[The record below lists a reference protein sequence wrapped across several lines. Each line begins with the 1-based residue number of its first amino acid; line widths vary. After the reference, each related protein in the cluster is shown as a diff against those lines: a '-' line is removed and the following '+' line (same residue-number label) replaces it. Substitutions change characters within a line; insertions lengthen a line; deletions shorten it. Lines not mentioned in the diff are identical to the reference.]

1 MDVESVT
8 LQEVLSAASIR
19 AASLVPE
26 TSGYL
31 ALAVADASAR
41 LPFRLD
47 DGLVTLTTEGTVKV
61 ARGNVIVPP
70 RESAA
75 RVRDV
80 LARLIGQSIG
90 SAPALASASRPRP
103 ESDEGVDA
111 FIQELETAL
120 VPVNRAAA
128 RRALARLARETVRAR
143 DAGKLRRRKSSK
155 RSSIAPA
162 PAAVP
167 EAAARPSVRTAA
179 VMHGPPAVV
188 AAAPDPFE
196 YGVDVDFTPPPPPA
210 PAPAP
215 APVAAADPLEGLTP
229 LEPAPTFD
237 TVDPAEREAVAPS
250 VAIQAQERVE
260 DPTTIDAEVAPGPA
274 VDPMVEA
281 FSQGVKPRRSD
292 VDDLLNRFNVS
303 ALTTPETIK
312 DTRASLK
319 RLAGLDPTPPPPTA
333 RELKRLTG
341 RPATGKD
348 LRDEPS
354 APAVGASVPEAL
366 RAGRAARSSAASLE
380 PVEAVSAAKPVRW
393 TSIALV
399 SLGLILAA
407 LLGHYLPS
415 LLHARPSTSNATP

>member
-47 DGLVTLTTEGTVKV
+47 DALVTLTTEGTVKV
-61 ARGNVIVPP
+61 ARGNLIVPP

-80 LARLIGQSIG
+80 LARLIGHSIG
-90 SAPALASASRPRP
+90 SAPALASASRPRT

-111 FIQELETAL
+111 FIHELEAAL

-143 DAGKLRRRKSSK
+143 DAGRLRRRKSSK
-155 RSSIAPA
+155 RSSVAPA
-162 PAAVP
+162 PAESAV
-167 EAAARPSVRTAA
+167 AAAPHAA
-179 VMHGPPAVV
+179 APVQTIPAR
-188 AAAPDPFE
+188 APDPFE

-210 PAPAP
+210 P
-215 APVAAADPLEGLTP
+215 DPMEALTP
-229 LEPAPTFD
+229 LEAPPTFEAAKQAP
-237 TVDPAEREAVAPS
+237 VENERT
-250 VAIQAQERVE
+250 E
-260 DPTTIDAEVAPGPA
+260 DPTTIDAEVAYVASPVPQPEPQSVAVAKPA
-274 VDPMVEA
+274 HNPVADA
-281 FSQGVKPRRSD
+281 FSQGIQPRRSN
-292 VDDLLNRFNVS
+292 VDDLLDRFNVS

-341 RPATGKD
+341 RPPTVAMKIED
-348 LRDEPS
+348 
-354 APAVGASVPEAL
+354 VP
-366 RAGRAARSSAASLE
+366 RGTRAARFSAASLE
-380 PVEAVSAAKPVRW
+380 PVEAVTPARPLRW
-393 TSIALV
+393 TSVALV
-399 SLGLILAA
+399 AMGLILAA
-407 LLGHYLPS
+407 LLGHYLPTW
-415 LLHARPSTSNATP
+415 LDAQRDGTHTTP

>member
-47 DGLVTLTTEGTVKV
+47 DALVTLTTEGTVKV
-61 ARGNVIVPP
+61 ARGNLIVPP

-80 LARLIGQSIG
+80 LARLIAHSIG
-90 SAPALASASRPRP
+90 SAPALASASRPRA

-111 FIQELETAL
+111 FIHELETAL

-143 DAGKLRRRKSSK
+143 DTGRLRRRKSSK
-155 RSSIAPA
+155 RTSVAPV
-162 PAAVP
+162 AA
-167 EAAARPSVRTAA
+167 
-179 VMHGPPAVV
+179 GDLV
-188 AAAPDPFE
+188 AAAPVPAAPRPPEPFE

-210 PAPAP
+210 PPTPPIAPAAP
-215 APVAAADPLEGLTP
+215 AVPAAIAAPDPMVAAGEALTP
-229 LEPAPTFD
+229 LEAPPTFES
-237 TVDPAEREAVAPS
+237 AEVEAKLEAEPT
-250 VAIQAQERVE
+250 QEPERVD
-260 DPTTIDAEVAPGPA
+260 DPTTIDADVAPSH
-274 VDPMVEA
+274 DPVVEA
-281 FSQGVKPRRSD
+281 FSQGIQPRRSD

-303 ALTTPETIK
+303 ALSTPETIK

-341 RPATGKD
+341 RP
-348 LRDEPS
+348 
-354 APAVGASVPEAL
+354 PAVAMSIAEVP
-366 RAGRAARSSAASLE
+366 RATRAARSSAASLE
-380 PVEAVSAAKPVRW
+380 PVDVVAPTRPIRW

-399 SLGLILAA
+399 ALGLVLAA
-407 LLGHYLPS
+407 LLGHYLPTW
-415 LLHARPSTSNATP
+415 LDAQRNSTNATP